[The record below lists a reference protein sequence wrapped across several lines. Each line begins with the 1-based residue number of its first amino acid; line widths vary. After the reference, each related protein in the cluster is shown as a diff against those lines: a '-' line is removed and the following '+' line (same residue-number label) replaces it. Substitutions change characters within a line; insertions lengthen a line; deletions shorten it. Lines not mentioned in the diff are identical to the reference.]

1 MLYYFYKTK
10 YTMNVNNILAR
21 INAENKAKGIN
32 GGNTHN
38 QAQPNHK
45 HSKNN
50 KGKQK
55 HFLVAIG
62 TPAAAQRLTLDPARQ
77 VHYMIQFSNEAVL
90 TVKKKRGQPSA
101 ATSSEK
107 RFAGQPVKDSTPDL
121 LAMIDRREQRRNR
134 VSEDVEFLAELFGQ
148 TGIDRGNH
156 EEGDNG
162 DMEHMHTI
170 YTGKR
175 GGNPN
180 FGKIYKAQKAA

>member
-1 MLYYFYKTK
+1 
-10 YTMNVNNILAR
+10 MNVNTILAR
-21 INAENKAKGIN
+21 VNAEQKAKGAN
-32 GGNTHN
+32 GGNTQN
-38 QAQPNHK
+38 QAKPSHK
-45 HSKNN
+45 HGKNKQG
-50 KGKQK
+50 KGKPK
-55 HFLVAIG
+55 HFLVSIG
-62 TPAAAQRLTLDPARQ
+62 TKAAAQRLTLDPSRQ
-77 VHYMIQFSNEAVL
+77 AHYMIQFSNEAVL
-90 TVKKKRGQPSA
+90 IVKKKRGQPSA

-107 RFAGQPVKDSTPDL
+107 RFAGQPVKDSTPEL
-121 LAMIDRREQRRNR
+121 FAMLDRRERRANE

>member
-1 MLYYFYKTK
+1 
-10 YTMNVNNILAR
+10 MNVNNILAR

-32 GGNTHN
+32 SGNTQN
-38 QAQPNHK
+38 QAKPSHK
-45 HSKNN
+45 HGKHH
-50 KGKQK
+50 KGKGKPK
-55 HFLVAIG
+55 HFLAAIG
-62 TPAAAQRLTLDPARQ
+62 TPAAAQRLTLDPTRQ
-77 VHYMIQFSNEAVL
+77 LHYMIQFSNEAVL

-148 TGIDRGNH
+148 TGIDSGNH

-162 DMEHMHTI
+162 DIEHMHTI
-170 YTGKR
+170 YTGR
-175 GGNPN
+175 NGGNPN
-180 FGKIYKAQKAA
+180 FGKIYKAKCDTAGCVME